1 MIPISKKALLK
12 CADHR
17 AISLISHAS
26 KVMLKI
32 LQRRITPA
40 VESVLDDCQA
50 GFRAGRSTEE
60 QVTNLRVLCEK
71 YIEQGS
77 KVFLNFVDY
86 RKVLDGYGMML

>member
-1 MIPISKKALLK
+1 
-12 CADHR
+12 
-17 AISLISHAS
+17 
-26 KVMLKI
+26 MLKI

-60 QVTNLRVLCEK
+60 QVTSLRILCEK
-71 YIEQGS
+71 YIEHGS

-86 RKVLDGYGMML
+86 RKVLDGYGMMLYGQYQGNME